1 MTIGKRWFSNNDPPI
16 YIWKDDE
23 WYNQK
28 DKTIYIVDLKNQRW
42 ISDCGSQFPFTKKTR
57 LMDKKD

>member
-1 MTIGKRWFSNNDPPI
+1 MRWVSNGDSPI

-28 DKTIYIVDLKNQRW
+28 DKTTYKPEFNRREWTANEKQSI
-42 ISDCGSQFPFTKKTR
+42 PFSKKVK
-57 LMDKKD
+57 LF